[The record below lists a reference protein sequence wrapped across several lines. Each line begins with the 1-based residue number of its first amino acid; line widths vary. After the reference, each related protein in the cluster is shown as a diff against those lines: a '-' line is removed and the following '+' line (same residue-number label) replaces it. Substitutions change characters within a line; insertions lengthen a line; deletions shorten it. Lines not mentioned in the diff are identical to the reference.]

1 MTTLDPKLAEQ
12 IVKVALNSNGQRL
25 EFDKQFLKIVDTHTE
40 IRVEEKEDRFI
51 LTSRYKD

>member
-51 LTSRYKD
+51 LTSRYKG